1 MSHNRHLTHAERT
14 NNEAAFALMTIE
26 QLRRSYEDGKQYVRT
41 YPDAPCY
48 REQQELCAEALKAK
62 IAAEVAMY
70 IKSLRADL
78 MERDRITRAD
88 ITVPLSSGCT
98 RLLVLPV
105 VAAENML
112 MKLDEL
118 ARLTA

>member
-1 MSHNRHLTHAERT
+1 MTKAEEIT
-14 NNEAAFALMTIE
+14 
-26 QLRRSYEDGKQYVRT
+26 
-41 YPDAPCY
+41 
-48 REQQELCAEALKAK
+48 
-62 IAAEVAMY
+62 MY
-70 IKSLRADL
+70 IRSLRADL
-78 MERDRITRAD
+78 MERDEITRAD

>member
-1 MSHNRHLTHAERT
+1 MTKAE
-14 NNEAAFALMTIE
+14 EIAL
-26 QLRRSYEDGKQYVRT
+26 
-41 YPDAPCY
+41 
-48 REQQELCAEALKAK
+48 
-62 IAAEVAMY
+62 Y
-70 IKSLRADL
+70 INSLRADL
-78 MERDRITRAD
+78 LERDRITRTD
-88 ITVPLSSGCT
+88 ITVPLTSGCT

>member
-1 MSHNRHLTHAERT
+1 M
-14 NNEAAFALMTIE
+14 I
-26 QLRRSYEDGKQYVRT
+26 
-41 YPDAPCY
+41 
-48 REQQELCAEALKAK
+48 
-62 IAAEVAMY
+62 
-70 IKSLRADL
+70 
-78 MERDRITRAD
+78 RDEITRAD

-118 ARLTA
+118 ARLTV